1 MVLRL
6 EVERR
11 TADLERRTAERDAVS
26 AARDAVDAELSA
38 WVRRA
43 HGAEAEIER
52 LQAELATRRVRLG
65 IAVGRAADSLRMRR

>member
-1 MVLRL
+1 M
-6 EVERR
+6 
-11 TADLERRTAERDAVS
+11 A